1 MNRSKP
7 NNLTD
12 EKPPNR
18 LASFSVNISC
28 VPLLNPLPK
37 IGCITYFLSFLHIVQ
52 FTPFFSE
59 HTINDRHIPTFCKR
73 YSKSWCIHKGNKF
86 SRFDKKRFSGTKD
99 YNENWC
105 QSSIFHCIILYKF
118 CTHLESCSFSKQ
130 SKLTP
135 NDIHSYIP
143 SLVFPNQWGMAGT
156 YFGNSS

>member
-12 EKPPNR
+12 QKTPNR

-73 YSKSWCIHKGNKF
+73 YSKSWCRHKGNKF
-86 SRFDKKRFSGTKD
+86 SRFDEKRFSETKD
-99 YNENWC
+99 YTMKIGANLVY
-105 QSSIFHCIILYKF
+105 SIVSFCINLYPFYNRKLLIF
-118 CTHLESCSFSKQ
+118 ETIKTHF
-130 SKLTP
+130 
-135 NDIHSYIP
+135 
-143 SLVFPNQWGMAGT
+143 
-156 YFGNSS
+156 